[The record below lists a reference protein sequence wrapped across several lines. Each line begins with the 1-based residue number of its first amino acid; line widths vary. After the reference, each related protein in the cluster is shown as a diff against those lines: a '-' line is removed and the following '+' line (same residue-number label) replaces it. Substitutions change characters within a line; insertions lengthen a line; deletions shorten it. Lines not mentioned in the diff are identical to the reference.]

1 MARSGLEVRGG
12 WAGRG
17 LLTARNPDGFMVV
30 LWFRVPRL
38 GNPAVLW
45 SNTRSDS
52 SRGITDYWGLGMLS
66 GGHLLMGEVLGSW
79 CCRAS
84 WLALLLSLPLHT
96 GR

>member
-45 SNTRSDS
+45 SNTRSEALGA
-52 SRGITDYWGLGMLS
+52 SRTTGDWGCS
-66 GGHLLMGEVLGSW
+66 AVVIS
-79 CCRAS
+79 
-84 WLALLLSLPLHT
+84 
-96 GR
+96 